1 MSYADPIH
9 DAPFEPDGASAF
21 QPRPIH
27 GDASF
32 GCLLS
37 HQRQAQAEHGLSNGL
52 DDETAELLP
61 LMLSLARITAR
72 AEVLGGVQ

>member
-9 DAPFEPDGASAF
+9 NAPFEPDGASAF

-32 GCLLS
+32 GSLLS
-37 HQRQAQAEHGLSNGL
+37 HQRQAQAEHHLSNGL

-72 AEVLGGVQ
+72 AQVLGGVQ